1 MGQDAGPSLR
11 KNGKGRGYTKM
22 KKKNEKEGILLES
35 GTNEIEIMKFRVL
48 GEFYGINVAKVKEI
62 MMTEKIKPMP
72 HSHASVEGFFKPRQQ
87 LITVINLANYL
98 TGTTPEQGARDL
110 FIITHFNKMM
120 VAFRVDSIEGI
131 SRISWQSIQKPDR
144 TLANGAESVATGI
157 AQCDNQLV
165 TILDFEKIVAEIAPA
180 TGIKLEEIEKMGA
193 RSTITAPVVVA
204 EDSVLLQKMI
214 GTSLQAWEYI
224 SSLKDDPDLYKKINL
239 VITDIEMPMMDG
251 HRLTKLM
258 KEDMRL
264 KRIPVVI
271 FSSLINEQMRVKG
284 KEVGAD
290 EQLSKPEIGH
300 LVEILDILIKR
311 FRESDHAVLAH
322 GA

>member
-1 MGQDAGPSLR
+1 
-11 KNGKGRGYTKM
+11 M

-72 HSHASVEGFFKPRQQ
+72 HSHPSVEGFFKPREQ

-98 TGTTPEQGARDL
+98 TGATPEQGARDL

-120 VAFRVDSIEGI
+120 VAFRVDSIE
-131 SRISWQSIQKPDR
+131 
-144 TLANGAESVATGI
+144 
-157 AQCDNQLV
+157 V
-165 TILDFEKIVAEIAPA
+165 TILDFEKIVAEISPE
-180 TGIKLEEIEKMGA
+180 TSIQIEEIEQMGE
-193 RSTITAPVVVA
+193 RDITTAPVVIA

-214 GTSLQAWEYI
+214 GTSLQKAGFKDVKIFNNGQECWDYL
-224 SSLKDDPDLYKKINL
+224 SSLRNDPDLYKKANIL
-239 VITDIEMPMMDG
+239 ITDIEMPIMDG
-251 HRLTKLM
+251 HRLTKLV

-271 FSSLINEQMRVKG
+271 FSSLINDQMRIKG
-284 KEVGAD
+284 KELGAD
-290 EQLSKPEIGH
+290 EQLTKPEIGH
-300 LVEILDILIKR
+300 LVEVLDVLIKR
-311 FRESDHAVLAH
+311 FLESEHA
-322 GA
+322 GFRNEE

>member
-1 MGQDAGPSLR
+1 M
-11 KNGKGRGYTKM
+11 
-22 KKKNEKEGILLES
+22 
-35 GTNEIEIMKFRVL
+35 
-48 GEFYGINVAKVKEI
+48 
-62 MMTEKIKPMP
+62 
-72 HSHASVEGFFKPRQQ
+72 
-87 LITVINLANYL
+87 
-98 TGTTPEQGARDL
+98 
-110 FIITHFNKMM
+110 
-120 VAFRVDSIEGI
+120 
-131 SRISWQSIQKPDR
+131 
-144 TLANGAESVATGI
+144 
-157 AQCDNQLV
+157 V

-214 GTSLQAWEYI
+214 GTSLQKAGFTDVRVYNNGQEAWEYI

>member
-1 MGQDAGPSLR
+1 
-11 KNGKGRGYTKM
+11 
-22 KKKNEKEGILLES
+22 
-35 GTNEIEIMKFRVL
+35 
-48 GEFYGINVAKVKEI
+48 
-62 MMTEKIKPMP
+62 
-72 HSHASVEGFFKPRQQ
+72 
-87 LITVINLANYL
+87 
-98 TGTTPEQGARDL
+98 
-110 FIITHFNKMM
+110 MM

-214 GTSLQAWEYI
+214 GTSLQKAGFTDVRVYNNGQEAWEYI